1 MLIRE
6 FEARLDA
13 LREEAYRDF
22 MARILPTMPRE
33 TILGVRTP
41 DLRRL
46 AKEFAK
52 SPDCA
57 AFLND
62 LPHRYFEENQLHAF
76 LLSGL
81 RDYDACI
88 AGLRA
93 FLPYVDNWAT
103 CDQMLP
109 KCFSKHKREL
119 SDEIPRWL
127 ASEQTY
133 TVRYGIGI
141 LMGLYLDADFETAH
155 LDAVARISSTEY
167 YVNMMRAWYFATALA
182 KQWDAAVKVVEEK
195 RLDVWTHN
203 KTIQKAVE
211 SSRITPEQKE
221 YLKSLKIK

>member
-1 MLIRE
+1 MRLQDLK
-6 FEARLDA
+6 AQLDA
-13 LREEAYRDF
+13 LREEGYGDF
-22 MARILPTMPRE
+22 MARILPTLPRE

-41 DLRRL
+41 ELRRL
-46 AKEFAK
+46 AKDFAK

-57 AFLND
+57 AFLHD

-88 AGLRA
+88 AAVNA

-109 KCFSKHKREL
+109 KCFSRHKREL
-119 SDEIPRWL
+119 LDEIPRWL
-127 ASEQTY
+127 TSEHTY
-133 TVRYGIGI
+133 TIRYGIGI
-141 LMGLYLDADFETAH
+141 LMGLYLDADFKPEY
-155 LDAVARISSTEY
+155 LEAVATVSSTEY

-182 KQWDAAVKVVEEK
+182 KQWDAAVKLVEEK

-211 SSRITPEQKE
+211 SNRITPEQKT
-221 YLKSLKIK
+221 YLKTMKIR